1 MHPKKRCFGCDLL
14 AYLCAPP
21 GSVVHTVSRA
31 TCRANCLPGKSP
43 ARLRGNA
50 GTIRVLHFWVFIA
63 MTRLVLF
70 AAIPLFLSACSKA
83 PEAPA
88 VPAVAQVAPIA
99 HAGIAW
105 VKPDGA
111 SLDAVFAKA
120 KTENKPVFLYWGA
133 VWCPP
138 CNQIKATVFNRPDFI
153 ERTKSLIPVYLDG
166 DTPGAQK
173 LGAQFKVRG
182 YPTTILFK
190 PDGTEL
196 TRLPGEV
203 DAVQYMQILKIGMTA
218 TQPIKETLAAALAP
232 AGGAAPALTADAWNM
247 LAYYAWD
254 TDEAQLL
261 AQAEVVPTLQ
271 QLVKNCPPQYVEAQS
286 RLTLRAAVMAG
297 SGEGVVAAQPQA
309 LAAVTALLS
318 DVARARA
325 NADILVNYAA
335 ELLGALTAAGSAERT
350 ALTTQLNSALDRL
363 AADQTLSKADQLG
376 AVQAKV
382 AMAMLGKPK
391 SSKPELPVEL
401 VAQAQA
407 AATKADQ
414 TATDKYERQAIIPSA
429 AHLLSEVGMIDAS
442 DALLTAELPKAVS
455 GYYHMLVLASNAKR
469 RGDKVASLDWSE
481 KAYAGSL
488 GPATRLQWGSGFVN
502 KLIELSPQDS
512 ARIEKAASQVIGEL
526 DAAPETFYER
536 NRRSL
541 EKMGVQLTKW
551 SADGKNAA
559 VLKKLTAQLNG
570 ICTKLPE
577 ADSARGACSGVFGKT
592 GGKDKK
598 A

>member
-1 MHPKKRCFGCDLL
+1 
-14 AYLCAPP
+14 
-21 GSVVHTVSRA
+21 
-31 TCRANCLPGKSP
+31 
-43 ARLRGNA
+43 
-50 GTIRVLHFWVFIA
+50 
-63 MTRLVLF
+63 MTRLILLASV
-70 AAIPLFLSACSKA
+70 AALLGACSKA
-83 PEAPA
+83 PDVPVAPA
-88 VPAVAQVAPIA
+88 ATQAAPVA
-99 HAGIAW
+99 HASIAW

-153 ERTKSLIPVYLDG
+153 ERSKGFIPVYLDG

-173 LGAQFKVRG
+173 LGALFKVRG

-203 DAVQYMQILKIGMTA
+203 DAVQYMQVLKLGMTA
-218 TQPIKETLAAALAP
+218 TQPIKETLTAALAS
-232 AGGAAPALTADAWNM
+232 AGGATPTLTADAWNM

-261 AQAEVVPTLQ
+261 AQTEVVPTLQ
-271 QLVKNCPPQYVEAQS
+271 QLVKNCPPQYAEAQA

-297 SGEGVVAAQPQA
+297 AGEGATSTQSQA
-309 LAAVTALLS
+309 LPAVTAVLS
-318 DVARARA
+318 NVTGARA

-350 ALTTQLNSALDRL
+350 ALTSQLNAALDKL
-363 AADQTLSKADQLG
+363 ASDQTLSKADQLG

-391 SSKPELPVEL
+391 SSKPELPAEL
-401 VAQAQA
+401 IAQAQA
-407 AATKADQ
+407 AAAKADQ
-414 TATDKYERQAIIPSA
+414 TGTDKYERQAIIPSA

-442 DALLTAELPKAVS
+442 DALLTGELPKAVS

-469 RGDKVASLDWSE
+469 RGDKVASLDWAE

-488 GPATRLQWGSGFVN
+488 GPATRLQWGSGYVS

-526 DAAPETFYER
+526 EAAPETFYER

-541 EKMGVQLTKW
+541 QKMGVQLTKW
-551 SADGKNAA
+551 NADGKHAA
-559 VLKKLTAQLNG
+559 VLKKLTAQLND

-577 ADSARGACSGVFGKT
+577 ADSARGACSGVFGKAN
-592 GGKDKK
+592 GKGTK

>member
-1 MHPKKRCFGCDLL
+1 
-14 AYLCAPP
+14 
-21 GSVVHTVSRA
+21 VHNPVSA
-31 TCRANCLPGKSP
+31 FSL
-43 ARLRGNA
+43 
-50 GTIRVLHFWVFIA
+50 FIA
-63 MTRLVLF
+63 MTRFLLI
-70 AAIPLFLSACSKA
+70 AAIPAVLVACSKA
-83 PEAPA
+83 PEAVVAP
-88 VPAVAQVAPIA
+88 PVAQVAPAA
-99 HAGIAW
+99 HTSIAW

-120 KTENKPVFLYWGA
+120 KAENKPVFLYWGA

-153 ERTKSLIPVYLDG
+153 ERSAGFIPVYLDG

-203 DAVQYMQILKIGMTA
+203 DAVQYMQILKLGMTA
-218 TQPIKETLAAALAP
+218 TQPIKETLVAALASP
-232 AGGAAPALTADAWNM
+232 GGSAPALSADAWNM

-261 AQAEVVPTLQ
+261 AQKDVVPTLQ
-271 QLVKNCPPQYVEAQS
+271 QLVQNCPPQHAEARA
-286 RLTLRAAVMAG
+286 RLTLRSAVMAG
-297 SGEGVVAAQPQA
+297 AGDGAVAAQPQA
-309 LAAVTALLS
+309 LAAVMAILT

-335 ELLGALTAAGSAERT
+335 ELMGALTATGSAERS
-350 ALTTQLNSALDRL
+350 ALTTALNAALDRL
-363 AADQTLSKADQLG
+363 STEQTLSKADQLG

-382 AMAMLGKPK
+382 AMALVGKPK
-391 SSKPELPVEL
+391 SSKPELSGEL

-407 AATKADQ
+407 AAAKADQ

-429 AHLLSEVGMIDAS
+429 AHLLSEVGLIDAS
-442 DALLTAELPKAVS
+442 DAMLTTELPKAVS

-488 GPATRLQWGSGFVN
+488 GPATRLQWGSGYVN
-502 KLIELSPQDS
+502 KLIEMSPQDS

-541 EKMGVQLTKW
+541 EKMGLQLNKW
-551 SADGKNAA
+551 NADGKNTA
-559 VLKKLTAQLNG
+559 VLKKLSAQLNG
-570 ICTKLPE
+570 ICAKLPE
-577 ADSARGACSGVFGKT
+577 ADTARGACNGVFGK
-592 GGKDKK
+592 GAKK